1 MGYYRFNKQKLE
13 GKDPLSELKEHVD
26 GFIFLAY
33 TKEGHKKIALK
44 HATDQA
50 CADGL
55 SFLDQRVGEWLELG
69 KDTKG
74 LKIDE
79 GKDGQKE

>member
-1 MGYYRFNKQKLE
+1 MGYHRFNKEKVV

-44 HATDQA
+44 HAADQA

-55 SFLDQRVGEWLELG
+55 SFLDKKWVSG
-69 KDTKG
+69 
-74 LKIDE
+74 
-79 GKDGQKE
+79 